1 MYVYKKSEKMYN
13 EMKKIGIVFL
23 VSLLITALLVP
34 MPTSAQAEKPEW
46 EEGDAWAMG
55 AEGDLQEIF
64 APAFDMI
71 DEEFDPEDEEDLDEI
86 DYDFEG
92 EVGFYQIYEVVEAND
107 DGYVMEIE
115 AGGGIQASGSFEAT
129 GDMPKE
135 GEYDMDEDPDTE
147 EGTMSVEGELF
158 FMLDVQGTV
167 HFDADLAI
175 EEIEIEYSL
184 EFSAEFSAENVPDH
198 DYDWEEGTVT
208 ITHEDYSGG
217 VSVEASLNLQMEFD
231 PALDMFQ
238 FPFDE
243 GDSWTAESMMTG
255 SGSYEGVM
263 DVDYEDMPEEFQ
275 EEMEDFQDEVD
286 QEFPI
291 KLEEIDTEE
300 EEMNFGEIKETTEEI
315 TVPMKCTGTDEVVL
329 HDGSTTEVYALEFG
343 IDDDFMMAQQGPAF
357 QMMYSPDAGFIVS
370 QQVDLGPE
378 MGEMIGQF
386 IDMEAMQMESMDV
399 EDARESKEE
408 AQEEDDDDD
417 DTPGFTLALLTLG
430 AVVAVVVYYKKER

>member
-1 MYVYKKSEKMYN
+1 MYD
-13 EMKKIGIVFL
+13 EMKRIGIVFL
-23 VSLLITALLVP
+23 VTLLITALLVP
-34 MPTSAQAEKPEW
+34 APASAQAEKPEW

-71 DEEFDPEDEEDLDEI
+71 DEELDPEDDEDLDEI

-115 AGGGIQASGSFEAT
+115 AGGGIEASGSFEAT
-129 GDMPKE
+129 GEMPEE
-135 GEYDMDEDPDTE
+135 GEYGMGEEPDMVTK
-147 EGTMSVEGELF
+147 TMSVEGELF

-175 EEIEIEYSL
+175 EEMEMDYTLELSADFSVENFPVQDFENETLTVEY
-184 EFSAEFSAENVPDH
+184 
-198 DYDWEEGTVT
+198 
-208 ITHEDYSGG
+208 EDFSGG
-217 VSVEASLNLQMEFD
+217 ISVEAGLQLQMDFD
-231 PALDMFQ
+231 PALDVFQ

-243 GDSWTAESMMTG
+243 GDSWTAESEMTV
-255 SGSYEGVM
+255 SGSYEGVI
-263 DVDYEDMPEEFQ
+263 DVDYEDMPEEFKKMIEQ
-275 EEMEDFQDEVD
+275 YEDEIGE
-286 QEFPI
+286 EFPI
-291 KLEEIDTEE
+291 ILEELDTEDE
-300 EEMNFGEIKETTEEI
+300 PNLDEGEIEETTDSI
-315 TVPMKCTGTDEVVL
+315 SIPMKCTGTDEVVL
-329 HDGSTTEVYALEFG
+329 HDGETHDVYILEFDV
-343 IDDDFMMAQQGPAF
+343 DDDITMAQEGAAF

-378 MGEMIGQF
+378 MGEEIGQF